1 MHIIT
6 YETLLN
12 DEVNQVVG
20 FTHFG
25 DFYAITPAYI
35 TLFAPNEFATL
46 IKWGEVNI
54 TDKKCCNLLFIYF
67 AHGYSL
73 TNILVIYFYYY
84 ILMPFL
90 MLIQ

>member
-1 MHIIT
+1 MT

-12 DEVNQVVG
+12 DEVNQVMG

-25 DFYAITPAYI
+25 DLDSITPAYI

-54 TDKKCCNLLFIYF
+54 TDKQFCY
-67 AHGYSL
+67 
-73 TNILVIYFYYY
+73 
-84 ILMPFL
+84 
-90 MLIQ
+90 

>member
-1 MHIIT
+1 VYLYFIWFTGGFDLRKYSNRDLGVVHVLT

-12 DEVNQVVG
+12 DEVNQVMG

-25 DFYAITPAYI
+25 DLYSITPAYI

-54 TDKKCCNLLFIYF
+54 TDEQFCY
-67 AHGYSL
+67 
-73 TNILVIYFYYY
+73 
-84 ILMPFL
+84 
-90 MLIQ
+90 